1 MTKSLYSPVRV
12 LLADDHEIFR
22 EGFYS
27 LFNKQP
33 DIELLGDAANGEQLV
48 KLTAE
53 LLPDIVLTDIKMPVM
68 DGIEAT
74 KKIVSLYPHVSI
86 IALTM
91 FDEDDL
97 IIEMLESGARG
108 YLLKNAHKDEVFD
121 AIKTVYTG
129 DTYFCKHTTAKLTK
143 LISKSRYNP
152 YKPIERSLFNDKETE
167 IIRLICAEHTNKEI
181 SDQLHLSVRTIEGYR
196 ERIQE
201 KMKVKNA
208 AGIAVYA
215 IKNGIYKIPD

>member
-53 LLPDIVLTDIKMPVM
+53 LSPDIVLTDIKMPVM

-74 KKIVSLYPHVSI
+74 KKIISLYPHVSI

-97 IIEMLESGARG
+97 IVEMLESGARG

-152 YKPIERSLFNDKETE
+152 YKPIERPLFNDKETE
-167 IIRLICAEHTNKEI
+167 IISLICGEFTNKEI

>member
-1 MTKSLYSPVRV
+1 
-12 LLADDHEIFR
+12 
-22 EGFYS
+22 
-27 LFNKQP
+27 
-33 DIELLGDAANGEQLV
+33 
-48 KLTAE
+48 
-53 LLPDIVLTDIKMPVM
+53 MPVM

-74 KKIVSLYPHVSI
+74 KKIISLYPHVSI

-97 IIEMLESGARG
+97 IVEMLESGARG

-152 YKPIERSLFNDKETE
+152 YKPIERPLFNDKETE
-167 IIRLICAEHTNKEI
+167 IIRLICGEFTNKEI